1 MSQLLDENFQFEGAD
16 GLPIVSGIVYIGTQ
30 GLDPI
35 LNPKSIFAERALTTP
50 LANPQGTDSE
60 GRINN
65 KIWLS
70 GKYSIRVD
78 DVNNVQQFQ
87 DLDAGVTATLDALEL
102 TNVQGI
108 NALTAE
114 GVIGISSYVD
124 KQQYV
129 ATILSSNTNTT
140 VTLNIDAKGVKSVT
154 GLGVGTLKAGEI
166 SVFIYNSGTDAFT
179 VISGVGDAQG
189 PGVSVVDQIASYS
202 DTSGKILKDSGI
214 LSTSIVLGPGSVTD
228 GAAVAFDGTTG
239 KLIKAAT
246 VSGKILQ
253 VIQATKT
260 DTQDATPGANT
271 YGAVTGL
278 TATITPTSISSK
290 ILVTGFVSAVNRGD
304 QENSCGIRIKR
315 DTTIVGNA
323 DSASSRVLGNAM
335 IGPDAGS
342 YPFGVLDSP
351 ASVSAL
357 AYTIEI
363 NAIVHT
369 GFYVNRSIG
378 DGDSANIRRNT
389 SQITV
394 MEIGA

>member
-1 MSQLLDENFQFEGAD
+1 MAQLLDENTQFEGTD
-16 GLPIVSGIVYIGTQ
+16 GKPIVNGFVYIGTQ
-30 GLDPI
+30 GLDPVV
-35 LNPKSIFAERALTTP
+35 NPASIFAERALTTP
-50 LANPQGTDSE
+50 LTNPQRTDSQ
-60 GRINN
+60 GRVAN
-65 KIWLS
+65 KIWVS

-78 DVNNVQQFQ
+78 DLDNVQQFQ
-87 DLDAGVTATLDALEL
+87 DLDAGSSASLDAEEL

-114 GVIGISSYVD
+114 GVLGITSYVD
-124 KQQYV
+124 KQQFV
-129 ATILSSNTNTT
+129 ATIVSSNTSTT
-140 VTLNIDAKGVKSVT
+140 VTLNIDSVGVKSVT
-154 GLGVGTLKAGEI
+154 GLAVGTLKAGEI

-189 PGVSVVDQIASYS
+189 PASSVLNQIASYA
-202 DTSGKILKDSGI
+202 DTSGKILKDSGL
-214 LSTSIVLGPGSVTD
+214 LSTSVVLGPSSVTD

-271 YGAVTGL
+271 YGAVTGM
-278 TATITPTSISSK
+278 TATITPSSTSSK

-315 DTTIVGNA
+315 DATIVGNA

-335 IGPDAGS
+335 VGPDAGS

-351 ASVSAL
+351 ASTSAL
-357 AYTIEI
+357 SYTIEL